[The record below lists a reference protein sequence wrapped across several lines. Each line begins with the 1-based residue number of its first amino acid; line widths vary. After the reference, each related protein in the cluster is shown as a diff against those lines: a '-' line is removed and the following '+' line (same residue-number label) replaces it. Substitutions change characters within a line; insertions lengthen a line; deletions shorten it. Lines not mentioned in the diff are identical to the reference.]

1 MGAISTHTHQKKKKK
16 PLFYQIKMEENIT
29 NFFLSLYKYITHI
42 INRVMLTNALRIL
55 VKNLVKKSFYG
66 KKKKLMFR

>member
-1 MGAISTHTHQKKKKK
+1 
-16 PLFYQIKMEENIT
+16 MEENIT

-66 KKKKLMFR
+66 KKKINVSIAFFISYKNDVKIFF